1 MKKLFVMLL
10 ASLMAASCGPK
21 VQFKLAATDQPF
33 ATSKTDKIVNA
44 LYDRM
49 TQEERIAQL
58 YGIRPGELMGEDGHL
73 DPALCEEKIPAG
85 IGHFCQYGSGD
96 VRDPENLRDMVAEI
110 QDWLMHNTPSG
121 IPGLFHDE
129 VISGIAT
136 KGATAYP
143 QQICYAGS
151 WNPDLAELKARQ
163 TAADMRKIGGF
174 LALSPMV
181 DVVRDPTFNRLEEG
195 YGEDAYLTARM
206 GVAFVQGLQNGG
218 LENGVATTSKHFL
231 GYGGGGDSEQKELME
246 EILLPHEAMMRV
258 AGSKSVMTGYH
269 QVHGVNCVAN
279 KEIMGDILRDYI
291 GYDGMFVSDYSAV
304 NQIPLDREDYVG
316 KAAAAINA
324 GTEVEFSEGTCF
336 SHLQAAIDSGLV
348 TMETFEKAVKRVL
361 TMKARVGLLAE
372 NPKLYESGRIQF
384 DTPEE
389 RQTAYDLAAQSVVL
403 LKNEGVLPL
412 KGNLKVALVGPN
424 ANSHWAM
431 LGDYTYH
438 SMKYFWNRV
447 DISPEDPGIVTLLS
461 GLERKL
467 PAGMQ
472 MSYNRGVDWV
482 AEPKDLDENA
492 SGDSRAAA
500 ALRFFMRRRVES
512 PDETDYEK
520 ALAAAAESDVIVAAM
535 GENVL
540 LCGENRDRG
549 GIRLPGDQEAFVNA
563 LVATGKPVVLVMFG
577 GRAQVIGD
585 LKDKCA
591 AVIQAWDPGEEG
603 GNAVA
608 DILLGNVNPSGK
620 LTVSYPA
627 REGTGPLCYNYS
639 TQQSPD
645 VAWPFGFGLSYTKF
659 EYSNLQVTRKLATDA
674 KAIEISFNVRNVGDV
689 AGDEVAQLYISPTS
703 ADQALKPIQLRGF
716 ERISLQPGEMK
727 TVKMIMSP
735 QQLGHFDDWQWTIEP
750 GDYMIKVGAS
760 SMDIRLESAVKLTG
774 EPTTMPLRTVYF
786 SESIQ

>member
-1 MKKLFVMLL
+1 MRKHIILL
-10 ASLMAASCGPK
+10 AMVLLTSACGPK
-21 VQFKLAATDQPF
+21 ANFKLEANDQPL
-33 ATSKTDKIVNA
+33 ATPKTEKIVNA
-44 LYDRM
+44 LYDKM

-58 YGIRPGELMGEDGHL
+58 YGIRPGELMGPDGHL
-73 DPALCEEKIPAG
+73 DPALCEEKIPDG

-96 VRDPENLRDMVAEI
+96 VRDPENLRDMVAEL
-110 QDWLMHNTPSG
+110 QDWLMHHTPSG
-121 IPGLFHDE
+121 IPALFHDE

-151 WNPDLAELKARQ
+151 WNPELVELKTRQ

-174 LALSPMV
+174 LALSPML

-195 YGEDAYLTARM
+195 FGEDSYLTARL

-218 LENGVATTSKHFL
+218 LENGVAATSKHFL
-231 GYGGGGDSEQKELME
+231 GYGGGGNSEQKELME
-246 EILLPHEAMMRV
+246 EILLPHEAVIRI

-269 QVHGVNCVAN
+269 AVHGVNCVAN
-279 KEIMGDILRDYI
+279 KEIMGDILRDYL

-304 NQIPLDREDYVG
+304 NQIPLERGDYVG

-348 TMETFEKAVKRVL
+348 SMETFEKAVKRVL
-361 TMKARVGLLAE
+361 TMKVRTGLLAE
-372 NPKLYESGRIQF
+372 NPKLYEKGRIVF

-447 DISPEDPGIVTLLS
+447 DIEPVNPDIITLLA
-461 GLERKL
+461 GMQGKL
-467 PAGMQ
+467 PAGM
-472 MSYNRGVDWV
+472 SLTYNRGIDWV
-482 AEPKDLDENA
+482 AETALDENA
-492 SGDSRAAA
+492 AGDSRAAA
-500 ALRFFMRRRVES
+500 SLRFFMRRRVES
-512 PDETDYEK
+512 PDETDYAK
-520 ALAAAAESDVIVAAM
+520 ALEAAAESDVIVAAM

-549 GIRLPGDQEAFVNA
+549 GIRLPGEQEAFVEA

-591 AVIQAWDPGEEG
+591 AIIQAWYPGEEG

-608 DILLGNVNPSGK
+608 DILLGKVNPSGK

-627 REGTGPLCYNYS
+627 KEGTGPLCYNYS
-639 TQQSPD
+639 TEQNPD
-645 VAWPFGFGLSYTKF
+645 VAWPFGYGLSYTQF
-659 EYSNLQVTRKLATDA
+659 EYSNLQVTRKASTSA
-674 KAIEISFNVRNVGDV
+674 KAIEISFNVRNAGEV
-689 AGDEVAQLYISPTS
+689 AGDEIAQLYVSPTS
-703 ADQALKPIQLRGF
+703 DAQELKPIQLKGF
-716 ERISLQPGEMK
+716 QRISLQPGEMK
-727 TVKMIMSP
+727 TVRMIMSP
-735 QQLGHFDDWQWTIEP
+735 QQLGHFDDWQWTIAP
-750 GDYMIKVGAS
+750 GDYIVKVGAS
-760 SMDIRLESAVKLTG
+760 SMDIRLESSVKLTG
-774 EPTTMPLRTVYF
+774 NAETMPLRTVYF
-786 SESIQ
+786 SETL

>member
-1 MKKLFVMLL
+1 
-10 ASLMAASCGPK
+10 
-21 VQFKLAATDQPF
+21 
-33 ATSKTDKIVNA
+33 
-44 LYDRM
+44 
-49 TQEERIAQL
+49 
-58 YGIRPGELMGEDGHL
+58 
-73 DPALCEEKIPAG
+73 
-85 IGHFCQYGSGD
+85 
-96 VRDPENLRDMVAEI
+96 
-110 QDWLMHNTPSG
+110 
-121 IPGLFHDE
+121 
-129 VISGIAT
+129 
-136 KGATAYP
+136 
-143 QQICYAGS
+143 
-151 WNPDLAELKARQ
+151 
-163 TAADMRKIGGF
+163 
-174 LALSPMV
+174 
-181 DVVRDPTFNRLEEG
+181 
-195 YGEDAYLTARM
+195 
-206 GVAFVQGLQNGG
+206 
-218 LENGVATTSKHFL
+218 
-231 GYGGGGDSEQKELME
+231 
-246 EILLPHEAMMRV
+246 
-258 AGSKSVMTGYH
+258 
-269 QVHGVNCVAN
+269 
-279 KEIMGDILRDYI
+279 
-291 GYDGMFVSDYSAV
+291 
-304 NQIPLDREDYVG
+304 
-316 KAAAAINA
+316 
-324 GTEVEFSEGTCF
+324 
-336 SHLQAAIDSGLV
+336 QAAIDSGLV

-591 AVIQAWDPGEEG
+591 AVIQAWYPGEEG

-659 EYSNLQVTRKLATDA
+659 EYSNLQVTRKLTTDA

-703 ADQALKPIQLRGF
+703 AAQALKPIQLRGF

>member
-1 MKKLFVMLL
+1 MKKLLVMLL
-10 ASLMAASCGPK
+10 TSLLAASCGPK
-21 VQFKLAATDQPF
+21 VQFKLAATDQPL
-33 ATSKTDKIVNA
+33 ATSKTDKVVNA

-96 VRDPENLRDMVAEI
+96 VRDPENLRDMVAEL
-110 QDWLMHNTPSG
+110 QDWLMHHTPSG
-121 IPGLFHDE
+121 IPALFHDE

-163 TAADMRKIGGF
+163 TSADMRKIGGF

-206 GVAFVQGLQNGG
+206 GVAFVQGLQQGG

-231 GYGGGGDSEQKELME
+231 GYGGGGNSEQKELME

-279 KEIMGDILRDYI
+279 EEIMGDILRDYI

-304 NQIPLDREDYVG
+304 NQIPLERGDYVG

-361 TMKARVGLLAE
+361 TMKARLGLLAE
-372 NPKLYESGRIQF
+372 NPKLYESGRIEF

-403 LKNEGVLPL
+403 LKNDGVLPL

-461 GLERKL
+461 GLEGKL

-472 MSYNRGVDWV
+472 MSYNRGIDWV

-492 SGDSRAAA
+492 SGDSRAAE

-512 PDETDYEK
+512 PDETDIEK

-549 GIRLPGDQEAFVNA
+549 GIRLPGDQETFVEA

-591 AVIQAWDPGEEG
+591 AIIQAWYPGEEG

-627 REGTGPLCYNYS
+627 KEGTGPLCYNYS
-639 TQQSPD
+639 AQQNPD

-659 EYSNLQVTRKLATDA
+659 EYSNLQVTRKLATNA

-689 AGDEVAQLYISPTS
+689 AGDEIAQLYVSPTS
-703 ADQALKPIQLRGF
+703 DAQALKPIQLRGF
-716 ERISLQPGEMK
+716 DRISLQPGEMK

-735 QQLGHFDDWQWTIEP
+735 QQLGHFDDWHWTIEP
-750 GDYMIKVGAS
+750 GDYLIKVGAS
-760 SMDIRLESAVKLTG
+760 SMDIRLESSVKLTG

-786 SESIQ
+786 SETL

>member
-1 MKKLFVMLL
+1 MKRSLFLL
-10 ASLMAASCGPK
+10 VTVLMVAACGPK
-21 VQFKLAATDQPF
+21 VQFKLAATDQPL

-44 LYDRM
+44 LYEKM

-96 VRDPENLRDMVAEI
+96 VRDPENLRDMVAEL
-110 QDWLMHNTPSG
+110 QDWLIHNTPSG
-121 IPGLFHDE
+121 IPALFHDE

-136 KGATAYP
+136 MGATAYP

-206 GVAFVQGLQNGG
+206 GVAFVQGLQYGG
-218 LENGVATTSKHFL
+218 MDKGVATTSKHYL
-231 GYGGGGDSEQKELME
+231 GYGGGGNTYQKELME
-246 EILLPHEAMMRV
+246 EILLPHEAMIRV

-304 NQIPLDREDYVG
+304 NQIPLERGDYVG

-348 TMETFEKAVKRVL
+348 TMETFERAVKRVL
-361 TMKARVGLLAE
+361 TMKARTGLLDNE
-372 NPKLYESGRIQF
+372 PKLYEEGSIKF

-403 LKNEGVLPL
+403 LKNDGVLPL

-431 LGDYTYH
+431 LGDYTYIA
-438 SMKYFWNRV
+438 MKYFWNRV
-447 DISPEDPGIVTLLS
+447 DIAPVNPDIITLLS
-461 GLERKL
+461 GLQGKL
-467 PAGMQ
+467 PAGMN
-472 MSYNRGVDWV
+472 MSYNRGCDWV
-482 AEPKDLDENA
+482 ADTALDENA
-492 SGDSRAAA
+492 EGDSRAAA
-500 ALRFFMRRRVES
+500 MLRYFMRRRVES

-520 ALAAAAESDVIVAAM
+520 ALEAAAESDVIVAAM

-549 GIRLPGDQEAFVNA
+549 GIRLPGDQEAFVEA

-577 GRAQVIGD
+577 GRAQVIGE
-585 LKDKCA
+585 LADKCA
-591 AVIQAWDPGEEG
+591 AVIQAWYPGEEG

-627 REGTGPLCYNYS
+627 VEGTGPLCYNYS
-639 TQQSPD
+639 VEQNPD
-645 VAWPFGFGLSYTKF
+645 VAWPFGYGLSYTTF
-659 EYSNLQVTRKLATDA
+659 EYSNLQVTRKAATSA
-674 KAIEISFNVRNVGDV
+674 KALSISFNVRNAGDV
-689 AGDEVAQLYISPTS
+689 AGDEIAQIYVSPTV
-703 ADQALKPIQLRGF
+703 AEQNLKPIQLRGF
-716 ERISLQPGEMK
+716 QRIHLEPGEMK
-727 TVKMIMSP
+727 TIEMIMSP
-735 QQLGHFDDWQWTIEP
+735 QQLGYFDDWQWHIAP
-750 GDYMIKVGAS
+750 GDYIIKVGSS
-760 SMDIRLESAVKLTG
+760 SMDIRLETAVKLTG
-774 EPTTMPLRTVYF
+774 DETTMPLRTVYF
-786 SESIQ
+786 SETL

>member
-1 MKKLFVMLL
+1 MKKLLVMLL
-10 ASLMAASCGPK
+10 TSLVAASCGPK
-21 VQFKLAATDQPF
+21 VQFKLAATDQPL
-33 ATSKTDKIVNA
+33 ATSKTDKVVNA

-96 VRDPENLRDMVAEI
+96 VRDPENLRDMVAEL
-110 QDWLMHNTPSG
+110 QDWLMHHTPSG
-121 IPGLFHDE
+121 IPALFHDE

-163 TAADMRKIGGF
+163 TSADMRKIGGF

-206 GVAFVQGLQNGG
+206 GVAFVQGLQQGG

-231 GYGGGGDSEQKELME
+231 GYGGGGNSEQKELME

-304 NQIPLDREDYVG
+304 NQIPLERGDYVG

-361 TMKARVGLLAE
+361 TMKARLGLLAE
-372 NPKLYESGRIQF
+372 NPKLYESGRIEF

-438 SMKYFWNRV
+438 AMKYFWNRV
-447 DISPEDPGIVTLLS
+447 DISPEDPGIVTLLA
-461 GLERKL
+461 GLEGKL

-472 MSYNRGVDWV
+472 MSYNRGIDWV

-492 SGDSRAAA
+492 SGDSRAAE

-512 PDETDYEK
+512 PDETDAEK

-549 GIRLPGDQEAFVNA
+549 GIRLPGDQEAFVEA

-591 AVIQAWDPGEEG
+591 AVIQAWYPGEEG

-627 REGTGPLCYNYS
+627 KEGTGPLCYNYS
-639 TQQSPD
+639 TQQNPD

-659 EYSNLQVTRKLATDA
+659 EYSNLQVTRKLATNA

-689 AGDEVAQLYISPTS
+689 AGDEIAQIYVSPTS
-703 ADQALKPIQLRGF
+703 DAQALKPIQLRGF
-716 ERISLQPGEMK
+716 DRISLQPGEMK

-750 GDYMIKVGAS
+750 GDYVIKIGAS

-786 SESIQ
+786 SETL

>member
-1 MKKLFVMLL
+1 MKKLLVMLL
-10 ASLMAASCGPK
+10 TSLVAASCGPK
-21 VQFKLAATDQPF
+21 VQFKLAATDQPL
-33 ATSKTDKIVNA
+33 ATSKTDKVVNA

-96 VRDPENLRDMVAEI
+96 VRDPENLRDMVAEL
-110 QDWLMHNTPSG
+110 QDWLMHHTPSG
-121 IPGLFHDE
+121 IPALFHDE

-151 WNPDLAELKARQ
+151 WNPELAALKARQ
-163 TAADMRKIGGF
+163 TSADMRKIGGF

-206 GVAFVQGLQNGG
+206 GVAFVQGLQHGG

-231 GYGGGGDSEQKELME
+231 GYGGGGNSEQKELME

-279 KEIMGDILRDYI
+279 EEIMGDILRDYI

-304 NQIPLDREDYVG
+304 NQIPLERGDYVG

-361 TMKARVGLLAE
+361 TMKARLGLLAE
-372 NPKLYESGRIQF
+372 NPKLYESGRIEF

-438 SMKYFWNRV
+438 AMKYFWNRV
-447 DISPEDPGIVTLLS
+447 DISPEDPGIVTLLA
-461 GLERKL
+461 GLEGKL

-472 MSYNRGVDWV
+472 MSYNRGIDWV
-482 AEPKDLDENA
+482 ADPKDLDEDA

-512 PDETDYEK
+512 PDETDIEK

-549 GIRLPGDQEAFVNA
+549 GIRLPGDQETFVEA

-591 AVIQAWDPGEEG
+591 AIIQAWYPGEEG

-627 REGTGPLCYNYS
+627 KEGTGPLCYNYS
-639 TQQSPD
+639 TQQNPD

-659 EYSNLQVTRKLATDA
+659 EYSNLQVTRKLATNA

-689 AGDEVAQLYISPTS
+689 AGDEIAQLYVSPTS
-703 ADQALKPIQLRGF
+703 DAQALKPIQLRGF
-716 ERISLQPGEMK
+716 DRISLQPGEMK

-735 QQLGHFDDWQWTIEP
+735 QQLGHFDDWHWTIEP
-750 GDYMIKVGAS
+750 GDYLIKVGAS
-760 SMDIRLESAVKLTG
+760 SMDIRLESSVKLTG

-786 SESIQ
+786 SETL

>member
-1 MKKLFVMLL
+1 MKKLLVMLL
-10 ASLMAASCGPK
+10 TSLVVASCGPK
-21 VQFKLAATDQPF
+21 VQFKLAATDQPL
-33 ATSKTDKIVNA
+33 ATSKTDKVVNA

-96 VRDPENLRDMVAEI
+96 VRDPENLRDMVAEL
-110 QDWLMHNTPSG
+110 QDWLMHHTPSG
-121 IPGLFHDE
+121 IPALFHDE

-151 WNPDLAELKARQ
+151 WNPELAELKARQ
-163 TAADMRKIGGF
+163 TSADMRKIGGF

-206 GVAFVQGLQNGG
+206 GVAFVQGLQQGG

-231 GYGGGGDSEQKELME
+231 GYGGGGNSEQKELME

-279 KEIMGDILRDYI
+279 EEIMGDILRDYI

-304 NQIPLDREDYVG
+304 NQIPLERGDYVG

-361 TMKARVGLLAE
+361 TMKARLGLLDE
-372 NPKLYESGRIQF
+372 NPKLYESGRIEF

-403 LKNEGVLPL
+403 LKNDGVLPL

-461 GLERKL
+461 GLEGKL

-482 AEPKDLDENA
+482 AEPKDLDEDA
-492 SGDSRAAA
+492 LGDSRAAA

-512 PDETDYEK
+512 PDETDAEK

-549 GIRLPGDQEAFVNA
+549 GIRLPGDQETFVEA

-591 AVIQAWDPGEEG
+591 AIIQAWYPGEEG

-627 REGTGPLCYNYS
+627 KEGTGPLCYNYS
-639 TQQSPD
+639 TQQNQD

-659 EYSNLQVTRKLATDA
+659 EYSNLQVTRKLATNA

-689 AGDEVAQLYISPTS
+689 AGDEIAQLYVSPTS
-703 ADQALKPIQLRGF
+703 DAQALKPIQLRGF
-716 ERISLQPGEMK
+716 DRISLQPGEMK

-750 GDYMIKVGAS
+750 GDYVIKVGAS

-774 EPTTMPLRTVYF
+774 GPTTMPLRTVYF
-786 SESIQ
+786 SETL